1 MHATPPAYSFSF
13 NINGQKRAAKVKAL
27 YSRSLAWLLLE
38 MSFEFIPFKLK
49 FFKSYVGK
57 NV

>member
-27 YSRSLAWLLLE
+27 YSKSLAWLL
-38 MSFEFIPFKLK
+38 FRDVF
-49 FFKSYVGK
+49 
-57 NV
+57 

>member
-13 NINGQKRAAKVKAL
+13 HINGQKRAAKVKAL
-27 YSRSLAWLLLE
+27 YSKSLAWLLLE
-38 MSFEFIPFKLK
+38 MSFEFIPFMLK
-49 FFKSYVGK
+49 SFKSRK